1 MELNGC
7 ARCQATNG
15 VCTYSLGKWMGRPK
29 KSGQQVSLF
38 KAREA
43 EGARSASLELERDR
57 FDQITDTPNEK
68 HCWELASF
76 VVNDPMEFCDN
87 TAISPFSIDDYHQ
100 PGAESHYSSTNGGL
114 GRASSMEEMGSRATP
129 QTSNSGRETEQCD
142 IQTANNSLYAN
153 TKSNKRFSRRNISA
167 ETMVNIQAARI
178 CVGRLLRPQ
187 AVRTSTLTA

>member
-1 MELNGC
+1 MRL
-7 ARCQATNG
+7 
-15 VCTYSLGKWMGRPK
+15 
-29 KSGQQVSLF
+29 
-38 KAREA
+38 
-43 EGARSASLELERDR
+43 
-57 FDQITDTPNEK
+57 DQITDTPNEK

-142 IQTANNSLYAN
+142 IQTANNSLVCSCTIVRQYAN